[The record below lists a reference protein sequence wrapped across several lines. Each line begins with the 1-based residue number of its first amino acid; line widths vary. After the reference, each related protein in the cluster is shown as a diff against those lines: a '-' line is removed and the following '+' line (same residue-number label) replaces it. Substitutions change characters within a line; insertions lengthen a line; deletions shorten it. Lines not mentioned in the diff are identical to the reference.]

1 MRRAALLA
9 LAAIVALPF
18 AAGPVSLARLTD
30 ADTAAATFATASLAA
45 PTSLAG
51 TGGTTASLTW
61 TPSTS
66 TAATGYQVL
75 RSTTT
80 GSGFAQVA
88 SVTPVSA
95 ASTTDSPGNGTWYY
109 VLRTY
114 LQGWISP
121 TSNEASVIVGAGTS
135 TGYKGC
141 ASTQAETTSSGDNNG
156 YETSPGNA
164 CALDGAV
171 ATDLNSGTGTSTSCT
186 STAKDRHR
194 FWGYAFGLPGSVASI
209 DGITVRLA
217 TRVDSLLAAP
227 KVCVQLSWNSGTTW
241 TTAQTA
247 SLTATGITTY
257 TLGGATSL
265 WGHTPWTPLQL
276 GASTFRVRITD
287 VSSDITRDFGL
298 DYLGVQ
304 VNYTP

>member
-1 MRRAALLA
+1 MRRAAVLA

-18 AAGPVSLARLTD
+18 AAAPLTLARF
-30 ADTAAATFATASLAA
+30 AASPAGTATFATASLAA

-66 TAATGYQVL
+66 TSATGYQVL
-75 RSTTT
+75 RSATS
-80 GSGFAQVA
+80 GSGFLQVA
-88 SVTPVSA
+88 TVTPVSA
-95 ASTTDSPGNGTWYY
+95 AATSDSPGNGTWYY
-109 VLRTY
+109 LLRTY
-114 LQGWISP
+114 LQGWTSP

-171 ATDLNSGTGTSTSCT
+171 ATDLNSGTGTSTSCA

-217 TRVDSLLAAP
+217 ASVDSLLAAP

-241 TTAQTA
+241 TTAQTV

-257 TLGGATSL
+257 TLGGATNL
-265 WGHTPWTPLQL
+265 WGHTPWSTAQL
-276 GASTFRVRITD
+276 GASTFRIRITD
-287 VSSDITRDFGL
+287 VSSNTARDFGL

-304 VNYTP
+304 VSYTP